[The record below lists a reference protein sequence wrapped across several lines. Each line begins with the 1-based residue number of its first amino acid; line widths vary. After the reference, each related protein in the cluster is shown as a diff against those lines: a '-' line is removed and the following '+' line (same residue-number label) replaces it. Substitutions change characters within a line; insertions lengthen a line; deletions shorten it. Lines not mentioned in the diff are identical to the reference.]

1 MTIYQ
6 VTQCVHFLEGEAY
19 HSYGIRCDSAEISD
33 LSCDRQ
39 KVEKLVGLCNRLAL
53 DPVHL
58 LDIAED
64 FLAEESGWK

>member
-19 HSYGIRCDSAEISD
+19 HSYGIRCASAEVSD
-33 LSCDRQ
+33 LSCDRT
-39 KVEKLVGLCNRLAL
+39 KVEKLAGLCNRLAL

-58 LDIAED
+58 VDVAED
-64 FLAEESGWK
+64 FLAEESAWK